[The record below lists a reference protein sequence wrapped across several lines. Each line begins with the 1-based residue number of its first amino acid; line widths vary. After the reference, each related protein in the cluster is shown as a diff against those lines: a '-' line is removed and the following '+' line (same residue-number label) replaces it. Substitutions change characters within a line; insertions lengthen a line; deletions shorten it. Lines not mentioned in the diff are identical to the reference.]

1 MGLQDL
7 IKKHGGKFDKKDWFT
22 LKEPT
27 LEDAK
32 RIAAK
37 GELEE
42 LGFRVPFDLRHYLD
56 ISPEGEL
63 VERQEI
69 PQELQ
74 SLAEETREA
83 YRRAV
88 NAKDIREN

>member
-1 MGLQDL
+1 MGLQEL
-7 IKKHGGKFDKKDWFT
+7 IKKHGGKFDKKGWF
-22 LKEPT
+22 T

-42 LGFRVPFDLRHYLD
+42 LGFRVPLELRHYLD

-63 VERQEI
+63 VEKQEI

>member
-1 MGLQDL
+1 M
-7 IKKHGGKFDKKDWFT
+7 
-22 LKEPT
+22 
-27 LEDAK
+27 
-32 RIAAK
+32 
-37 GELEE
+37 
-42 LGFRVPFDLRHYLD
+42 GFRVPLELRHYLD

-63 VERQEI
+63 VEKQEI

>member
-7 IKKHGGKFDKKDWFT
+7 IKKHDGKFDKKGWFT
-22 LKEPT
+22 LKEPS

-42 LGFRVPFDLRHYLD
+42 LGFRIPFELRHYLD
-56 ISPEGEL
+56 ISPEGDLIEK
-63 VERQEI
+63 QEI
-69 PQELQ
+69 PQELK

-88 NAKDIREN
+88 DAKNSGEN

>member
-1 MGLQDL
+1 MGLQGL
-7 IKKHGGKFDKKDWFT
+7 IKKHGGKFDKKGWFT
-22 LKEPT
+22 LKEPS

-42 LGFRVPFDLRHYLD
+42 LGFRIPFELRHYLD
-56 ISPEGEL
+56 ISPEGDLIEK
-63 VERQEI
+63 QEI
-69 PQELQ
+69 PQELK

-88 NAKDIREN
+88 DAKNSGEH

>member
-1 MGLQDL
+1 MQDL
-7 IKKHGGKFDKKDWFT
+7 IKKHGEKFDKKGWFT

-42 LGFRVPFDLRHYLD
+42 MGFRIPFELRHYLD
-56 ISPEGEL
+56 ISSEGEL
-63 VERQEI
+63 VEKEEI
-69 PQELQ
+69 PPELR

-88 NAKDIREN
+88 NAKDIRED

>member
-1 MGLQDL
+1 MGLQGL
-7 IKKHGGKFDKKDWFT
+7 IKKHGGKFDKKGLFT
-22 LKEPT
+22 LKEPS

-42 LGFRVPFDLRHYLD
+42 LGFRIPFELRHYLD
-56 ISPEGEL
+56 ISPEGDLIEK
-63 VERQEI
+63 QEI
-69 PQELQ
+69 PQELK

-88 NAKDIREN
+88 DAKNSGEN